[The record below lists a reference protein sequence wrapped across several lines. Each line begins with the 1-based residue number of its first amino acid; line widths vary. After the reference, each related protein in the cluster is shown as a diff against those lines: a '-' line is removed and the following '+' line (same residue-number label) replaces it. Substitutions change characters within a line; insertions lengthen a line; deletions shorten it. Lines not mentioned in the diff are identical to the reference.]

1 MAKRNSLDR
10 FKNIWTTCAVVN
22 GLASSALLERF
33 LVWVCCFDWAVFHF
47 TICYGCWS
55 GIGFVFI
62 SLTARNCFYNHSIA
76 AILTAVTMTG
86 DGEQASSRSSLS
98 MAIADESQQRTC
110 MERWLSPMTE
120 NGFRSGM
127 LTLTTTAL
135 GGGVLSVA
143 FVMNICGI
151 VLGCLI
157 LSLGALLAY
166 LGMAA
171 LMEMSTKTG
180 CSSYAALFSHCAGPR
195 AGPILDAT
203 LFVYGNGACVGY
215 MVFIGDFVPPV
226 LALMFPE
233 KWAQDQTGLSRTCA
247 IALAAVLMVPMMLP
261 YDLSRLKFL
270 QPVSIMALLYMAIVV
285 ALKCPSSFA
294 HDVDHH
300 GFGQIRLVTVT
311 PHFFEAF
318 SLCVFAFNCHLNV
331 VPIADQLVRPTVER
345 TKRISARVNIFQ
357 WLFYSV
363 IGVTGYLSFLDDTSS
378 DILTNYSPQDY
389 FVAAGRCFLT
399 LTMMVAIPAN
409 LNPTVKSGVQFK
421 DYLCKRDIRLLGS
434 QSPTDTSAVDQPTFR
449 ISVSVI
455 CLICQAALAMVVPQ
469 VGTVL
474 SLLGATVAT
483 AMMLIIPA
491 YCMSFV
497 LEKTLKRQ
505 LTQALLCACA
515 MMSFAAVPFTVL
527 EAVGVISKPP

>member
-1 MAKRNSLDR
+1 M
-10 FKNIWTTCAVVN
+10 
-22 GLASSALLERF
+22 
-33 LVWVCCFDWAVFHF
+33 
-47 TICYGCWS
+47 
-55 GIGFVFI
+55 
-62 SLTARNCFYNHSIA
+62 TA
-76 AILTAVTMTG
+76 
-86 DGEQASSRSSLS
+86 DGEHGSSRSSLN
-98 MAIADESQQRTC
+98 MQAADESPARSC
-110 MERWLSPMTE
+110 MERWLSPLTE

-151 VLGCLI
+151 ALGCMI
-157 LSLGALLAY
+157 LALGALLAY

-180 CSSYAALFSHCAGPR
+180 CSSYAALFSHCAGHL
-195 AGPILDAT
+195 AGPILDAF

-226 LALMFPE
+226 LALMFPGE
-233 KWAQDQTGLSRTCA
+233 TWAQDTTGLSRTCCIA
-247 IALAAVLMVPMMLP
+247 IAAVLLVPMMLP

-270 QPVSIMALLYMAIVV
+270 QPVSIMALVYMAIVV
-285 ALKCPSSFA
+285 AVKCPHSFS
-294 HDVDHH
+294 VNVGKH
-300 GFGQIRLVTVT
+300 GYESIRWFTLS

-318 SLCVFAFNCHLNV
+318 ALCVFAFNCHLNV

-345 TKRISARVNIFQ
+345 TKKISIRVNLFQ
-357 WLFYSV
+357 WLFYSL

-378 DILTNYSPQDY
+378 DILTNYSPHDY

-409 LNPTVKSGVQFK
+409 LNPTVRSGVQLK
-421 DYLCKRDIRLLGS
+421 DFFCKRDRPLLGN
-434 QSPTDTSAVDQPTFR
+434 QSPTSDTVVDQPTFR
-449 ISVSVI
+449 ITVSI
-455 CLICQAALAMVVPQ
+455 IGLACQAALAVVVPQ

-491 YCMSFV
+491 YCMGVV
-497 LEKTLKRQ
+497 LEKTIRRQ
-505 LTQALLCACA
+505 IKQALLCICA
-515 MMSFAAVPFTVL
+515 LVSFASVPFTVL
-527 EAVGVISKPP
+527 EAAGVISKPP